1 MGRFAKI
8 DELCGSEG
16 GHVLAAIG
24 SAASFAERL
33 IQIGS
38 MFAGRDP
45 DAGAGVLGVQGGSAC
60 DLADVANGI
69 FMGGGVPVESFPS
82 CGSEIGAGA
91 GFRVGGGFRFGSG
104 SGVGGADED
113 GDVLGV
119 EKVTV
124 GA

>member
-33 IQIGS
+33 IQIRS

-45 DAGAGVLGVQGGSAC
+45 DAGAGVLGVQGGCAG
-60 DLADVANGI
+60 DLADVANGV
-69 FMGGGVPVESFPS
+69 FMGGGVPVESFP
-82 CGSEIGAGA
+82 CGGGEIGAG
-91 GFRVGGGFRFGSG
+91 GGSGGGSAGKISARTISADWI
-104 SGVGGADED
+104 STDED

-119 EKVTV
+119 
-124 GA
+124 GQG